1 MNEKPILFSTEMVKA
16 ILDGRKTQ
24 TRRVIPRAGG
34 DCLGYITDRD
44 AYWFE
49 LDLRTAANGPET
61 SIEAKCPYG
70 RPGDLLWVR
79 ETWKPGAWRD
89 DGRIAIDYK
98 ASPELTKTPWLT
110 IPEEYP
116 GKQFDEL
123 WEQWTN
129 ELRDMGWFPDKN
141 GVYQWESGQSP
152 LKWRPSIFMPRW
164 ASRITLRMTDVWVER
179 VQEISEADVQREGW
193 FFQNHDLSKRYDPVT
208 MDTARQWFAEL
219 WDSVNA
225 KRGFSWDSNPWVWV
239 VEFEEVKK

>member
-1 MNEKPILFSTEMVKA
+1 MNEKPILFNTEMVKA

-24 TRRVIPRAGG
+24 TRRIVRLTEFQKAISH
-34 DCLGYITDRD
+34 GYDWMFRD
-44 AYWFE
+44 KRGLWNEVPASW
-49 LDLRTAANGPET
+49 LLRN
-61 SIEAKCPYG
+61 KCPYG

-239 VEFEEVKK
+239 VEFEKVEK